1 MGFPESFI
9 DLVSRRGFDRYQDA
23 LITRWQA
30 HRINY
35 SLSYGPSTAKSGMY
49 MDFGT
54 DQAVGRVSLW
64 ESGECDLEVL
74 DAESGNHLLL
84 EHHEFTSLEEFF
96 VTYVKVPLL
105 LRKIRGDELP

>member
-1 MGFPESFI
+1 
-9 DLVSRRGFDRYQDA
+9 
-23 LITRWQA
+23 
-30 HRINY
+30 
-35 SLSYGPSTAKSGMY
+35 
-49 MDFGT
+49 
-54 DQAVGRVSLW
+54 
-64 ESGECDLEVL
+64 LEVL